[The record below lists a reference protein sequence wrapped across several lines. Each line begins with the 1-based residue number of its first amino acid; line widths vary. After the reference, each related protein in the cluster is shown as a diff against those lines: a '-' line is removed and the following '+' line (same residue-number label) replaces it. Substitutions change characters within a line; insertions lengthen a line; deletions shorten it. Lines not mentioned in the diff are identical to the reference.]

1 METDAN
7 ELAQTMALPYFAAF
21 NLTRELLPAMK
32 RRGSGHIVNVTSVA
46 SRLTWPGATAYTAAR
61 CAVEALTNG
70 LRLELGGSGI
80 GVTLAMFGTGENDY
94 WANNPGSRER
104 VPGVAVVLPVLMPE
118 EVGAAIVSG
127 IEHDR
132 RLVLRPSIYHAIL
145 IMSTL
150 FPALVEW
157 MMRRTGWHEG
167 RAVRPA

>member
-1 METDAN
+1 MRC
-7 ELAQTMALPYFAAF
+7 PYCGCQEDKVVDS
-21 NLTRELLPAMK
+21 R
-32 RRGSGHIVNVTSVA
+32 A
-46 SRLTWPGATAYTAAR
+46 SREGATIR
-61 CAVEALTNG
+61 
-70 LRLELGGSGI
+70 RR
-80 GVTLAMFGTGENDY
+80 
-94 WANNPGSRER
+94 RER